1 MNHTDILNKYTN
13 IIWSEW
19 SIEQLKNVC
28 NSPQWS
34 VSEFVDHFEKCL
46 DVLNNQSKDSIQIKL
61 IHDFAKYS
69 FGIVW
74 RRKEKI
80 INSKNEEDIEWR
92 FLQYGALICHS
103 SGEDP
108 LSVYVGDKPV
118 HWTIN
123 T

>member
-19 SIEQLKNVC
+19 SIEQLKKVC
-28 NSPQWS
+28 DSPQWS
-34 VSEFVDHFEKCL
+34 VSEFVTQFEKCL
-46 DVLNNQSKDSIQIKL
+46 DVLNNQSKESIQIEL
-61 IHDFAKYS
+61 VHDFAKYS
-69 FGIVW
+69 FGIIW

-92 FLQYGALICHS
+92 FLQYGALICYS
-103 SGEDP
+103 SGEDS
-108 LSVYVGDKPV
+108 LSVYVGNEPV